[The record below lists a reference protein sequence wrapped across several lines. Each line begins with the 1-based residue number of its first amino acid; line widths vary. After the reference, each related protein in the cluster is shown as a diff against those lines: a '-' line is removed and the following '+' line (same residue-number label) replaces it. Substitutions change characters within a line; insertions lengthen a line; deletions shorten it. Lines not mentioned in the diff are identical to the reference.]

1 MIRKLRTYFFT
12 GILVVTPIL
21 LTVFIFWKLF
31 KGLDSVVLNILNGL
45 LVNFGFQAYYGKI
58 PGLGVVVLVL
68 GILLTGMIARNY
80 LGKKLFKLGDWL
92 VTQIPLISKIYIAIR
107 QIFEAIFSEKRE
119 VFKQA
124 VMFEYPRRGT
134 YSVGF
139 VTQDTRGEIQDK
151 IDSDVLS
158 VFVPTTPN
166 PTSGYLIFVPKKD
179 AIILDMTIEQ
189 ALKLIISAG
198 AISPDN
204 DQKEEFSIE
213 DFFPFKRKKTREKI
227 SNFFKRSSDQNK

>member
-1 MIRKLRTYFFT
+1 MIRRLRTYFFT
-12 GILVVTPIL
+12 GIIVVTPIL

-31 KGLDSVVLNILNGL
+31 SGLDSVALNLLNGV
-45 LVNFGFQAYYGKI
+45 LVKLGFEAYYGKI
-58 PGLGVVVLVL
+58 PGLGVAVLII
-68 GILLTGMIARNY
+68 GIILTGMIARNY

-107 QIFEAIFSEKRE
+107 QIFEAIFSEKGE

-134 YSVGF
+134 YSIGF
-139 VTQDTRGEIQDK
+139 ITQDTRGEIQDK
-151 IDSDVLS
+151 IDSDVFS

-166 PTSGYLIFVPKKD
+166 PTSGYLIFVPKKE
-179 AIILDMTIEQ
+179 AVILDMTIED

-198 AISPDN
+198 AISPDPN
-204 DQKEEFSIE
+204 QKEQFSIE
-213 DFFPFKRKKTREKI
+213 DIFPFKRKKAREKI
-227 SNFFKRSSDQNK
+227 SNFFKRSSDKNK